1 MKMFVAFTL
10 AASLYAA
17 SEPEIYRAQTG
28 NNQIEFTATAVTDKQ
43 EVARMLG
50 GFPVDIIIVEIKVT
64 PRTDEPL
71 AISPDDFTLLSHR
84 DGQRSAA
91 FSAAQ
96 LAGKN
101 MMVVRRQQ
109 RGAGIGAQS
118 PTFGG
123 VFGGGS
129 AGSGTTSTTEVK
141 ATMEQGTTEEKLLK
155 ALQEKILPE
164 KTTLDPV
171 SGLLYFPIDDV
182 KVKPKDLTL
191 IYKGP
196 GGRVVAPFEK
206 LRDKR

>member
-1 MKMFVAFTL
+1 MAFTL
-10 AASLYAA
+10 AAALAAA

-28 NNQIEFTATAVTDKQ
+28 NNQIEFTATAVTDKL
-43 EVARMLG
+43 EVAKMLG

-64 PRTDEPL
+64 PRTDEPI

-101 MMVVRRQQ
+101 MMVIRRQQ
-109 RGAGIGAQS
+109 RGGGIGAQS
-118 PTFGG
+118 PGGWGG

-171 SGLLYFPIDDV
+171 SGLLYFPIDDA

-196 GGRVVAPFEK
+196 AGRVVAPFEK